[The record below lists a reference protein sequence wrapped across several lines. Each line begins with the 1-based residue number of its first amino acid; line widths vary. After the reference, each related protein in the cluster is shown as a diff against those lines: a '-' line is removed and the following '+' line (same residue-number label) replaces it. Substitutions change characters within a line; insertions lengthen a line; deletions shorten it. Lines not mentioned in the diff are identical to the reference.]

1 MEALHL
7 QSSQGQK
14 GHKQGERISSSEW
27 TQVCLLL
34 PSHFCSWQQ
43 GRTFVLPWQLRA
55 SSYLHVVGPEPL
67 IPSSTPQGT
76 RAFANSIS
84 PHHAPFCLLV
94 VFYLGK
100 SSSILPLYI
109 WGMKKWDRD
118 QYPVLG
124 LQVRVTELPPV
135 SIITLAKG
143 KGALGRVR
151 QGFAG
156 SSSEPEPRRWSQL
169 SPDQPSHEWWFPRT
183 PLP

>member
-1 MEALHL
+1 MAKRATIRE
-7 QSSQGQK
+7 K
-14 GHKQGERISSSEW
+14 GSAKVLGEWMR
-27 TQVCLLL
+27 VCLSFHKA
-34 PSHFCSWQQ
+34 PSHFCNRRQEKT
-43 GRTFVLPWQLRA
+43 TFVLPWQPRA
-55 SSYLHVVGPEPL
+55 SSCFQVAGPKPST
-67 IPSSTPQGT
+67 PSSTPQGT
-76 RAFANSIS
+76 RAFANSVF

-94 VFYLGK
+94 VFYLGQ
-100 SSSILPLYI
+100 SSRILPLYV

-124 LQVRVTELPPV
+124 LQVRVTELPLM
-135 SIITLAKG
+135 SIITLAKS

-169 SPDQPSHEWWFPRT
+169 SLDLASHEWWFPRT